1 MTQEW
6 IEHGNREYRDTIAQS
21 LLSSMSHEE
30 AMDLCVS
37 NEWLTILNDILAV
50 RTH

>member
-1 MTQEW
+1 MTQDR
-6 IEHGNREYRDTIAQS
+6 IEHGNRQYRDSLAQS

-30 AMDLCVS
+30 AIDLCVS
-37 NEWLTILNDILAV
+37 NEWPTILNDILAV